1 MTFCLFYSPESHE
14 RAFYK
19 FLFFRRE
26 QNLQKFSLSPSLRPK
41 RFRLMQSTETSDP
54 TLLLSSDFEEE
65 LLPLAE
71 EDEEMMEEKSEEVN
85 LMRLVEAN

>member
-1 MTFCLFYSPESHE
+1 MTFCLSYLRELSINS
-14 RAFYK
+14 
-19 FLFFRRE
+19 FFPPE
-26 QNLQKFSLSPSLRPK
+26 QNLQKFSLSPSMRPK

-71 EDEEMMEEKSEEVN
+71 EDEEMEEKSEEVN
-85 LMRLVEAN
+85 LMRLIEAN